1 MYILKSLALSLGL
14 GCLIACSSPSGGESA
29 SSAQSAPDPESEATP
44 AVQTQALE
52 KGKTI
57 YNQYCLACHQG
68 DGNGV
73 AGAFPPLTQTEWV
86 AGDKAT
92 LVSVILNGMQ
102 GEITVK
108 GETYNNAMPAHGFLS
123 DEEIG
128 AVLTYVRQSFG
139 NDYSEITTEE
149 VAEVRAS
156 AAN

>member
-1 MYILKSLALSLGL
+1 MNVLKSLVITFCLG
-14 GCLIACSSPSGGESA
+14 GTIACSSPGNQEGSA
-29 SSAQSAPDPESEATP
+29 STTPSEPEPETTP

-73 AGAFPPLTQTEWV
+73 AGAFPPLTQTKWV

-92 LVSVILNGMQ
+92 LISVILNGMQ

-108 GETYNNAMPAHGFLS
+108 GEVYNNAMPAHGFLS

-149 VAEVRAS
+149 VTEVRAS

>member
-1 MYILKSLALSLGL
+1 MNSLRLLTLFLWIGTLA
-14 GCLIACSSPSGGESA
+14 ACSSSGGQENTESA
-29 SSAQSAPDPESEATP
+29 ATTEPETTP
-44 AVQTQALE
+44 AVPTQALE

-73 AGAFPPLTQTEWV
+73 AGAFPPLTQTKWV

-102 GEITVK
+102 GEIVVK

>member
-1 MYILKSLALSLGL
+1 MNTLKLLAVTLYVGS
-14 GCLIACSSPSGGESA
+14 LIACSSSGEHEGAESA
-29 SSAQSAPDPESEATP
+29 DTSEAESAPV
-44 AVQTQALE
+44 VQTQALE

-57 YNQYCLACHQG
+57 YSQYCLACHQG

-86 AGDKAT
+86 SGDKAT
-92 LVSVILNGMQ
+92 LIGVILNGMQ

-108 GETYNNAMPAHGFLS
+108 GEVYNNAMPAHGFLS

>member
-1 MYILKSLALSLGL
+1 MNLLKSFALTLCLGS
-14 GCLIACSSPSGGESA
+14 LIACSSSGNQEGTA
-29 SSAQSAPDPESEATP
+29 STTTPQPEPEATP

-73 AGAFPPLTQTEWV
+73 AGAFPPLTQTKWV

-92 LVSVILNGMQ
+92 LISVILNGMQ
-102 GEITVK
+102 GEIVVK

-156 AAN
+156 ATN

>member
-1 MYILKSLALSLGL
+1 MNILKAFVLIWLVS
-14 GCLIACSSPSGGESA
+14 LIACSSPGNQEGTA
-29 SSAQSAPDPESEATP
+29 STTTSEPEPETTP

-57 YNQYCLACHQG
+57 YSQYCLACHQG

-86 AGDKAT
+86 SGDKAT
-92 LVSVILNGMQ
+92 LIGVILNGMQ

-108 GETYNNAMPAHGFLS
+108 GEVYNNAMPAHGFLS

-149 VAEVRAS
+149 VAEVRA
-156 AAN
+156 ANAN

>member
-1 MYILKSLALSLGL
+1 MNILKPLALSLWIGTL
-14 GCLIACSSPSGGESA
+14 VACSSSGGQEGTESA
-29 SSAQSAPDPESEATP
+29 ASSEPEAATP
-44 AVQTQALE
+44 VVQTQALE

-73 AGAFPPLTQTEWV
+73 AGAFPPLTQTKWV

-92 LVSVILNGMQ
+92 LVPVILNGMQ

-108 GETYNNAMPAHGFLS
+108 GEVYNNAMPAHGFLS

-139 NDYSEITTEE
+139 NDYPEITTAD
-149 VAEVRAS
+149 VAEVRANS

>member
-1 MYILKSLALSLGL
+1 MNILKSFALTLWLGSLV
-14 GCLIACSSPSGGESA
+14 ACSSSGNQEGTATTTTSE
-29 SSAQSAPDPESEATP
+29 PETTP

-57 YNQYCLACHQG
+57 YSQYCLACHQA

-92 LVSVILNGMQ
+92 LIPVILNGMQ

-108 GETYNNAMPAHGFLS
+108 GEVYNNAMPAHGFLS

-139 NDYSEITTEE
+139 NDYSEITAED

>member
-1 MYILKSLALSLGL
+1 MNILKSFALTLWLGS
-14 GCLIACSSPSGGESA
+14 LIACSSSGNQEETTTTATTTTSE
-29 SSAQSAPDPESEATP
+29 PETTP

-57 YNQYCLACHQG
+57 YSQYCLACHQG

-92 LVSVILNGMQ
+92 LIPVILNGMQ

-108 GETYNNAMPAHGFLS
+108 GEVYNNAMPAHGFLS

-139 NDYSEITTEE
+139 NDYSEITAED

>member
-1 MYILKSLALSLGL
+1 MNSLRLLILFLGVGTLA
-14 GCLIACSSPSGGESA
+14 ACSSPGGQENTESVATAETESA
-29 SSAQSAPDPESEATP
+29 PV
-44 AVQTQALE
+44 VQTQALE

-57 YNQYCLACHQG
+57 YSQYCLACHQG

-86 AGDKAT
+86 SGDKAT
-92 LVSVILNGMQ
+92 LIGVILNGMQ

-108 GETYNNAMPAHGFLS
+108 GEVYNNVMPPHGFLS

-156 AAN
+156 ATN

>member
-1 MYILKSLALSLGL
+1 MNILKSLALVWLGS
-14 GCLIACSSPSGGESA
+14 LIACSSPGNQEETA
-29 SSAQSAPDPESEATP
+29 STTTSEPETTP

-92 LVSVILNGMQ
+92 LIPVILNGMQ

-108 GETYNNAMPAHGFLS
+108 GEVYNNAMPAHGFLS

-139 NDYSEITTEE
+139 NDYSEITAED